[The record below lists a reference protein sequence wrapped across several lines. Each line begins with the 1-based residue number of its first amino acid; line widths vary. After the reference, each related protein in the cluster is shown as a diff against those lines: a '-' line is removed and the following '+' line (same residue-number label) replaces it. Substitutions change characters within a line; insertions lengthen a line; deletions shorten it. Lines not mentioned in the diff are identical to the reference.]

1 MARTTRRPRRPP
13 RRGAHAPAAAPPL
26 AILDGGVARIAYRV
40 SWLANFYSGPIYRRL
55 EMERGLTRPEFVVL
69 HCASHCPQ
77 VTARDIGLMT
87 GLPKN
92 SISRA
97 VQRLLRDGRI
107 TRGTDAA
114 DSRAL
119 PLAVAAKGRALY
131 DEMIEPFV
139 AREDAMLAPLSR
151 AERAEFDR
159 LLGKLTARSDD
170 WAKIY

>member
-1 MARTTRRPRRPP
+1 MTRSSDRR
-13 RRGAHAPAAAPPL
+13 PAAAPL
-26 AILDGGVARIAYRV
+26 AILDAGVARISYRL

-55 EMERGLTRPEFVVL
+55 ELEKGLTRPEFVVL

-107 TRGTDAA
+107 SRNSDAA
-114 DSRAL
+114 EARTL
-119 PLAVAAKGRALY
+119 PLAVTAKGRALY
-131 DEMIEPFV
+131 DELIKGFV
-139 AREDAMLAPLSR
+139 ARETEMLAPLSR

-159 LLGKLTARSDD
+159 LLGKLTARTDD

>member
-1 MARTTRRPRRPP
+1 MATTTRRPRRQPM
-13 RRGAHAPAAAPPL
+13 RDATAPAAAPL
-26 AILDGGVARIAYRV
+26 AILDGGVARIAYRL
-40 SWLANFYSGPIYRRL
+40 SWLANFYSGPIYRRF

-69 HCASHCPQ
+69 HCAVQCPG

-97 VQRLLRDGRI
+97 VQRLLREGRI
-107 TRGTDAA
+107 ARGTDAA
-114 DSRAL
+114 DARAL
-119 PLAVAAKGRALY
+119 PLAVTAKGRALY
-131 DEMIEPFV
+131 DELIKPFA
-139 AREDAMLAPLSR
+139 AREDQMLAPLSR

-159 LLGKLTARSDD
+159 LLGKLTARTDD

>member
-1 MARTTRRPRRPP
+1 MSRSTDRPRR
-13 RRGAHAPAAAPPL
+13 AAPL
-26 AILDGGVARIAYRV
+26 AILEGGVARIAYRL
-40 SWLANFYSGPIYRRL
+40 SWLANFYSGPIYRRI
-55 EMERGLTRPEFVVL
+55 EMEKGLTRPEFVVL

-97 VQRLLRDGRI
+97 VQRLLRDGRVS
-107 TRGTDAA
+107 RGSDAA
-114 DSRAL
+114 DARAL
-119 PLAVAAKGRALY
+119 PLAVTAKGRALY
-131 DEMIEPFV
+131 DDLVKAFV
-139 AREDAMLAPLSR
+139 ARETEMLAPLSR

-159 LLGKLTARSDD
+159 LLGKLTARTDD

>member
-1 MARTTRRPRRPP
+1 MARSTDRRT
-13 RRGAHAPAAAPPL
+13 PAAPL
-26 AILDGGVARIAYRV
+26 AILEGSVARIAYRL

-97 VQRLLRDGRI
+97 VQRLLRDGRVS
-107 TRGTDAA
+107 RGSDAA
-114 DSRAL
+114 DARAL
-119 PLAVAAKGRALY
+119 PLAVTAKGRALY
-131 DEMIEPFV
+131 DDLVKAFV
-139 AREDAMLAPLSR
+139 ARETEMLAPLSR
-151 AERAEFDR
+151 AEHAEFDR
-159 LLGKLTARSDD
+159 LLGKLTARTDD